1 MAGAGPPSRGGA
13 ACDHC
18 PDEPCLCASIYDRR
32 TAFIRV
38 RWPRPCALNHS
49 STSVSTLKCTEALFG
64 GMMTFAVRQKSS
76 STWRLGAS
84 ARVVVR
90 PAARFS
96 RSSSSEYRLISSLA
110 IFIDFPRAHYAP
122 DITTPCERDEEVVVV
137 DTSQGAIPPLAVF
150 DAEILCFEDRTR
162 KDQCRVGK
170 VHPVAA
176 EVLAPLLLI
185 PFNGDC
191 HVYTDGY
198 TMSNPPAP
206 GLLAKATPSGRSPP
220 PAPPA
225 PPPAAPPARGTGCT
239 RRNPA
244 QPAGRT

>member
-110 IFIDFPRAHYAP
+110 IFIDFPRADYAP

-137 DTSQGAIPPLAVF
+137 DASQGAIPPLAVF
-150 DAEILCFEDRTR
+150 DAEILCFEDRTPPR
-162 KDQCRVGK
+162 GRGGFGASFAHPIQRRLSC
-170 VHPVAA
+170 VHGWVHNVKPTRAR
-176 EVLAPLLLI
+176 
-185 PFNGDC
+185 
-191 HVYTDGY
+191 
-198 TMSNPPAP
+198 AP
-206 GLLAKATPSGRSPP
+206 GESYAVRSLSTPS
-220 PAPPA
+220 
-225 PPPAAPPARGTGCT
+225 AACAAASRATGTRYGLHET
-239 RRNPA
+239 
-244 QPAGRT
+244 